1 MLSKNKIKYI
11 TALQKK
17 KFRSELQCFLAE
29 GDKIVRELVAFP
41 QWELECILAVPEWLE
56 SHERL
61 LAGRKIEI
69 ISITSAELEKISTLQ
84 TPNQVLAIVKMPAEF
99 DWNNNFSTD
108 LALYLDGIQ
117 DPGNLG
123 TILRIADWFGIL
135 QVFLS
140 PDCVE
145 LYNPKVIQATMG
157 SFLRIKTAVVEL
169 PTLKVGIPGLTTYG
183 ALLSGENVFSVQVQ
197 HPALL
202 IIGNEGKGIR
212 EEYIPLIDRAIS
224 IPRHANGGAESLNA
238 GVAAGI
244 ICGVMRNG
252 GG

>member
-1 MLSKNKIKYI
+1 M
-11 TALQKK
+11 A
-17 KFRSELQCFLAE
+17 
-29 GDKIVRELVAFP
+29 
-41 QWELECILAVPEWLE
+41 
-56 SHERL
+56 
-61 LAGRKIEI
+61 
-69 ISITSAELEKISTLQ
+69 AELEKISTLQ

-157 SFLRIKTAVVEL
+157 SFLRIKTAIVEL
-169 PTLKVGIPGLTTYG
+169 PALKAGIPGLKTYG

-224 IPRHANGGAESLNA
+224 IPRHVDGGAESLNA
-238 GVAAGI
+238 GVATGI

>member
-29 GDKIVRELVAFP
+29 GDKIVRELAAFP
-41 QWELECILAVPEWLE
+41 QWEVECILALPDWLDQYQPIF
-56 SHERL
+56 
-61 LAGRKIEI
+61 AGRKVEFIP
-69 ISITSAELEKISTLQ
+69 ITPDELTKISTLQ
-84 TPNQVLAIVKMPAEF
+84 TPNQVLAIVKMQPEF
-99 DWNNNFSTD
+99 EWQSHFSSD

-135 QVFLS
+135 QVYLS

-157 SFLRIKTAVVEL
+157 SFLRIKVTQVEL
-169 PTLKVGIPGLTTYG
+169 PALKSAIPGLTTYG
-183 ALLSGENVFSVQVQ
+183 ALLSGENVFQVSAQ

-212 EEYIPLIDRAIS
+212 DEYIPLIDRAIS
-224 IPRHANGGAESLNA
+224 IPRHADGGAESLNA
-238 GVAAGI
+238 AVATGI
-244 ICGVMRNG
+244 ICGVMRQQDL
-252 GG
+252 